1 VASLLYTQLGEG
13 LVLLGYVSQ
22 VLKFELKVSLPSQ
35 LVGSLTNT
43 NISPTFNTRIRAA
56 TEHEEQGGQPEELPT
71 LG

>member
-1 VASLLYTQLGEG
+1 
-13 LVLLGYVSQ
+13 VLLGYVSQ
-22 VLKFELKVSLPSQ
+22 VPSQ

-56 TEHEEQGGQPEELPT
+56 TEHEEQGGPPEELPT

>member
-43 NISPTFNTRIRAA
+43 NISPTFNTRIR
-56 TEHEEQGGQPEELPT
+56 E
-71 LG
+71 